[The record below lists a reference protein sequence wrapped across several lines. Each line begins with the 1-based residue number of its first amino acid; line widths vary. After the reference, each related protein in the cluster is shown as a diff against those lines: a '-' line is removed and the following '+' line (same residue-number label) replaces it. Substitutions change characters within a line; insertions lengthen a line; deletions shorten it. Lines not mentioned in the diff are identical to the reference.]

1 MTSDVRMPRQR
12 RRVAV
17 QALEERQRDRAKAS
31 FAVRHVPVD
40 AMRTVIGG
48 MVRPRSGDVLLAGV
62 ARLGHQ
68 RRIEQPNGRRAALH
82 VGDEVLVAYG
92 DRYAPDQYEAHVP
105 DHLGKTQLVASGGV
119 AAAAV
124 SRSRDVRAATDL
136 LPIGLVGDEQ
146 GRPLNIADFAL
157 EPVRPRRERPRTVA
171 VVGTSM
177 NAGKTTTIHFMVH
190 GLSRVG
196 VRAGVTKVTGT
207 GSGHDYWVMLDA
219 GAHRMLDFTD
229 AGLASTYRQPMPR
242 VESTY
247 IQLLDHLTAS
257 GTDVNFVEIADGIYQ
272 RETSRLIGSEAFRST
287 VDAVLF
293 AAPDAMGAAAGVIH
307 LRSLGLNVVAVSGRI
322 TRSPL
327 GMREAESVLGLPMLG
342 LAELADPT
350 ITSTTIGLQLELI
363 AKQDPA
369 QMIPW
374 PSTEPEWEMGGL
386 ADDDVVLSEEETVMQ
401 MVDPR

>member
-1 MTSDVRMPRQR
+1 MAADVEIPRQA
-12 RRVAV
+12 RRVSV
-17 QALEERQRDRAKAS
+17 QALDERQRDRAKAS
-31 FAVRHVPVD
+31 FAVRHVPID

-105 DHLGKTQLVASGGV
+105 DRLGRTQLVASGGV
-119 AAAAV
+119 AAVAL
-124 SRSRDVRAATDL
+124 SRSKDVRAATDL
-136 LPIGLVGDEQ
+136 VPIGLVGDEQ

-157 EPVRPRRERPRTVA
+157 KPVQPRRDRPRTVA

-177 NAGKTTTIHFMVH
+177 NAGKTTTIHFLVH
-190 GLSRVG
+190 GLSRLGLRV
-196 VRAGVTKVTGT
+196 GVTKVTGT

-247 IQLLDHLTAS
+247 LQLLDHLTAS

-287 VDAVLF
+287 VDAILF
-293 AAPDAMGAAAGVIH
+293 AAPDAMGATAGVSH

-327 GMREAESVLGLPMLG
+327 AVREAESVLGLPMLG
-342 LAELADPT
+342 IAELADPT
-350 ITSTTIGLQLELI
+350 IASTTIGLPPELL
-363 AKQDPA
+363 AKQESTPR
-369 QMIPW
+369 IPW
-374 PSTEPEWEMGGL
+374 PSTQPEWDVEGL
-386 ADDDVVLSEEETVMQ
+386 AGDEVVLPEEETVVHV
-401 MVDPR
+401 VDPR

>member
-1 MTSDVRMPRQR
+1 MTGDVGVLRQG
-12 RRVAV
+12 RRVLV
-17 QALEERQRDRAKAS
+17 QALEERQRDRAKTS

-62 ARLGHQ
+62 ARLGQQ

-105 DHLGKTQLVASGGV
+105 DRLGKTQLVASGGV
-119 AAAAV
+119 AGAAL
-124 SRSRDVRAATDL
+124 SRSRDVRAPTDL

-157 EPVRPRRERPRTVA
+157 EPVQPRRERPWTVA

-177 NAGKTTTIHFMVH
+177 NAGKTTTIHFLVH

-242 VESTY
+242 VEGAF

-257 GTDVNFVEIADGIYQ
+257 GTDVNFVEVADGIYQ
-272 RETSRLIGSEAFRST
+272 RETSRLVSSEVFRST
-287 VDAVLF
+287 VDAVVF
-293 AAPDAMGAAAGVIH
+293 AAPDAMGAVAGVTH
-307 LRSLGLNVVAVSGRI
+307 LRGLGLNVVAVSGRV

-327 GMREAESVLGLPMLG
+327 AVREAESVLGLPILG
-342 LAELADPT
+342 LADLADAT
-350 ITSTTIGLQLELI
+350 IASTTIGLDPELVQQE
-363 AKQDPA
+363 ASDP
-369 QMIPW
+369 IVPW
-374 PSTEPEWEMGGL
+374 PSTPPEWEFEGPS
-386 ADDDVVLSEEETVMQ
+386 DDEVVLPEDETVIR